1 MKKLKDKIH
10 SWISQLL
17 FKCVKEKGYI
27 WMLNN
32 LPYRMMWVNTYEK
45 NDMDTECRIP
55 RYGWPKTWMD
65 KAEKRAEE
73 LNNNIKWE

>member
-17 FKCVKEKGYI
+17 FKFVKEKGYI

-32 LPYRMMWVNTYEK
+32 LPYRMMWVNAYEK
-45 NDMDTECRIP
+45 NDMGTEFWIP